1 MTYPHEFH
9 VNTVMSRRQLLRLA
23 AVPASIALTPATA
36 LAAAQSIASER
47 FVSIGGIEQWV
58 AIRGRDRTRTPLLF
72 LHGGPGEA
80 QSAFLPIFAP
90 WEDRFVVAHWDQRG
104 SGRTFGKNGTAT
116 PDMTLEQMTRDVVEV
131 AAYVLGQLNA
141 RKLVLVGHS
150 WGTILG
156 LGAIRLR
163 PELFHAFVGTGQVV
177 SGREIIERMRSSA
190 IAQAQ
195 ATGDAESVAAL
206 RAVNLRDP
214 DLSDMRE
221 LGILFK
227 WAPRFPP
234 VDSAF
239 LMSRGALLGSPANPA
254 SVAAADFFASNPD
267 PRSPASRPFSLLRL
281 WRYVYGFEA
290 LAAGYDLRIPFFVV
304 QGREDTRTPPE
315 AAHAFLSQVRA
326 PAKRYTAIEGGHFA
340 CFSNP
345 TEFLDALGSNI
356 GRLGIG

>member
-1 MTYPHEFH
+1 
-9 VNTVMSRRQLLRLA
+9 MSRRHLLRLA
-23 AVPASIALTPATA
+23 AAPASIALTSATA
-36 LAAAQSIASER
+36 RAAAQAIAREG
-47 FVSIGGIEQWV
+47 FVSIGRIEQWV
-58 AIRGRDRTRTPLLF
+58 AMRGRDRTRMPMLF

-90 WEDRFVVAHWDQRG
+90 WEDRFVVAQWDQRG

-116 PDMTLEQMTRDVVEV
+116 PDMTLGQMTRDVVEV
-131 AAYVLGQLNA
+131 TEYVLSQLNA
-141 RKLVLVGHS
+141 RKLILVGHS

-177 SGREIIERMRSSA
+177 SGSEILERMRSSA

-227 WAPRFPP
+227 WAPGFPP

-239 LMSRGALLGSPANPA
+239 LRSRGALLGSPANPA

-267 PRSPASRPFSLLRL
+267 PRSPDSRPFSLLKL
-281 WRYVYGFEA
+281 WRDVYGFDA
-290 LAAGYDLRIPFFVV
+290 RAAGYDLRIPFFVI

-345 TEFLDALGSNI
+345 AGFLDALGSDI

>member
-1 MTYPHEFH
+1 M
-9 VNTVMSRRQLLRLA
+9 NTVISRRHLLRLA
-23 AVPASIALTPATA
+23 AVPASIALTPATGR
-36 LAAAQSIASER
+36 AAAQSIARER

-58 AIRGRDRTRTPLLF
+58 AIRGRDHTRTPILF

-90 WEDRFVVAHWDQRG
+90 WEDRFVVAQWDQRG
-104 SGRTFGKNGTAT
+104 AGRTFGKNGTST
-116 PDMTLEQMTRDVVEV
+116 PDMTLAQMTRDVVEV
-131 AAYVLGQLNA
+131 TEYVLDQLNA

-156 LGAIRLR
+156 LGAIRQR

-177 SGREIIERMRSSA
+177 SGSEIIERLRSSA
-190 IAQAQ
+190 IAQ

-267 PRSPASRPFSLLRL
+267 PRSSESRPFSLLRL
-281 WRYVYGFEA
+281 WRYVYGFDA
-290 LAAGYDLRIPFFVV
+290 RAAGYDVRIPFFVV

-315 AAHAFLSQVRA
+315 AARAFVSQVRA

-345 TEFLDALGSNI
+345 TGFLDALGSDI
-356 GRLGIG
+356 GQLGIG